1 MSLDFHSLSAELLAR
16 AEALCSEWLPA
27 GKRRGREF
35 VVGDLQGNPG
45 ESLSINLHTGVWKDF
60 SSGEGGGDFISLY
73 AAMHRIE
80 QGEAFRQLTNGH
92 APAALSRPAQRK
104 PAAPDLAIV
113 LPVPDDAPVCR
124 LVHPTHGKPSAS
136 WAYRDKFGALLG
148 HVARYDPPEG
158 RKQIVPWVWADGK
171 GWVMK
176 QFPDP
181 RPLYGLERLTL
192 GMRVIVTEG
201 EKAADAAQAIV
212 GERYAVVTWPGG
224 AQALGKADFSVLA
237 GHKVLLWPD
246 ADEPGVEC
254 MRKLAAKLAPQCP
267 EVKVLDVADM
277 PDGWDA
283 ADCGFGWSEFLA
295 WARPRARVFEAPAA
309 KPPAPPIQPAD
320 LTAPPSGD
328 RPLIFNSMPMKTA
341 EMFHD
346 AEPGRILFWRG
357 EFYSWDG
364 CRYVTRDRV
373 WIEQRLYHYMSGC
386 NTWKVDPK
394 TGDHEVIAYNPK
406 AANVND
412 VVHALRAVCYADLP
426 EPQCWIEAKPGDP
439 PAHEIVAFQN
449 CFLHWP
455 TRTMLEPTDRMFLV
469 NALEFDYN
477 PEALTPVDWLS
488 FLGALWPDDPES
500 ITALAEM
507 FGYMLT
513 DDTSQHKMFMLIGP
527 PRSGK
532 GTILRVL
539 ESLVGYPNRV
549 SPSLSSIG
557 TQFGLQPLIGKRLA
571 MISDARLSGR
581 ADQQPIIENLLRIS
595 GEDTLTIDR
604 KNLTSWSGKL
614 PTRFVLATNELPAFS
629 DASAALANRFLI
641 FRFTESFLG
650 REDHGLTS
658 RLLRDLPGIVL
669 WALDGLE
676 RLRERGY
683 LVQPQSA
690 EEVAS
695 DLLEQT
701 SPIQTFVTERCVLGS
716 GNMVDRDELYT
727 AWKRWC
733 EDQGRDH
740 PGTKVSFGRQLGAA
754 FPGVKRAQPRMVGTG
769 SDSASC
775 ARLSMYSG
783 VRLRHDWE
791 K

>member
-1 MSLDFHSLSAELLAR
+1 MTYDFHSLSAELLAR
-16 AEALCSEWLPA
+16 SESLCNEWFPA
-27 GKRRGREF
+27 GKKRGHEF
-35 VVGDLQGNPG
+35 VVGDLQGAPG
-45 ESLSINLHTGVWKDF
+45 ESLSINLNSGVWMDF
-60 SSGEGGGDFISLY
+60 ATGESGGDFISLF

-80 QGEAFRQLTNGH
+80 QGEAFRRLCNGH
-92 APAALSRPAQRK
+92 APAALARPAERK
-104 PAAPDLAIV
+104 SAAPPPAPIV
-113 LPVPDDAPVCR
+113 LPVPDNVSPPSMR
-124 LVHPTHGKPSAS
+124 HRQHGVPSAT
-136 WAYRDKFGALLG
+136 WCYRDQQGRVLG
-148 HVARYDPPEG
+148 YVARYDPPEG
-158 RKQIVPWVWADGK
+158 RKQIVPWIFTEA
-171 GWVMK
+171 GWTARA
-176 QFPDP
+176 FPDP
-181 RPLYGLERLTL
+181 RPLYGLNRLVL
-192 GMRVIVTEG
+192 NARVLIVEG

-212 GERYAVVTWPGG
+212 GERYAVLTWPGG
-224 AQALGKADFSVLA
+224 AQALGKADFAALA

-246 ADEPGVEC
+246 ADEPGVAC
-254 MRKLAAKLAPQCP
+254 MRKLADRLLPICP
-267 EVKVLDVADM
+267 EVKVLDVSGQ

-283 ADCGFGWSEFLA
+283 ADCGFDWQEFLA
-295 WARPRARVFEAPAA
+295 WARPRAQVVGA
-309 KPPAPPIQPAD
+309 KPPPPPISASD
-320 LTAPPSGD
+320 LREPPPGD

-341 EMFHD
+341 ELFHD
-346 AEPGRILFWRG
+346 SEPGRILFWRG

-364 CRYVTRDRV
+364 RCYVTRDRT
-373 WIEQRLYHYMSGC
+373 WIEQRLYHFMAGC

-394 TGDHEVIAYNPK
+394 TGGHEVVAYNPK

-426 EPQCWIEAKPGDP
+426 EPQCWIEPQPGDY
-439 PAHEIVAFQN
+439 PAHEIIAFQN

-455 TRTMLEPTDRMFLV
+455 TRTVLEPTDRMFLV

-477 PEALTPVDWLS
+477 PEALAPAEWLE
-488 FLGALWPDDPES
+488 FLQTLWPDDPES
-500 ITALAEM
+500 QQALAEV

-581 ADQQPIIENLLRIS
+581 ADQQPIVENLLRIS

-604 KNLTSWSGKL
+604 KNMSAWSGRL

-629 DASAALANRFLI
+629 DASAALANRFVI
-641 FRFTESFLG
+641 FKFVTSFLG
-650 REDHGLTS
+650 REDHGLTA

-676 RLRERGY
+676 RLQERGY
-683 LVQPQSA
+683 LTQPKSA

-701 SPIQTFVTERCVLGS
+701 SPIQTFVQEMCVLGD
-716 GNMVDRDELYT
+716 GHMVDRDELYA
-727 AWKRWC
+727 AWKKWC
-733 EDQGRDH
+733 QDQGRDH
-740 PGTKVSFGRQLGAA
+740 PGTKVGFGRQFGAA
-754 FPGVKRAQPRMVGTG
+754 FPGVKRAQPREGGT
-769 SDSASC
+769 
-775 ARLSMYSG
+775 RLNFYSG
-783 VRLRHDWE
+783 VRLCHSWE
-791 K
+791 AKPGF